1 MRRIILAVVLV
12 MMPAGAAWAQRTPQ
26 PMVAN
31 YSSLADAIIALKQ
44 AEVDLVW
51 SILDYHYRAA
61 QTAMDSGD
69 SAAAAAEMALFGN
82 EGDNAVGGVRKRL
95 VDSGHHHHH
104 ATPSAD
110 EEYETGYVVV
120 TIAAKQEILAAST
133 AMRQASSA
141 SARQEAWSQFETT
154 VRGLMDAR

>member
-1 MRRIILAVVLV
+1 MRRIALAVILV
-12 MMPAGAAWAQRTPQ
+12 MLPAGAAWAQRTPQ

-31 YSSLADAIIALKQ
+31 YDSLADAIIALKQ

-61 QTAMDSGD
+61 QAAMESGD
-69 SAAAAAEMALFGN
+69 TATAAAEMALFGN

-104 ATPSAD
+104 ATPTAD
-110 EEYETGYVVV
+110 AEYETGYVVV
-120 TIAAKQEILAAST
+120 TIAAKQEVLAASA
-133 AMRQASSA
+133 AMRQASTTG
-141 SARQEAWSQFETT
+141 AREDAWHQFETT